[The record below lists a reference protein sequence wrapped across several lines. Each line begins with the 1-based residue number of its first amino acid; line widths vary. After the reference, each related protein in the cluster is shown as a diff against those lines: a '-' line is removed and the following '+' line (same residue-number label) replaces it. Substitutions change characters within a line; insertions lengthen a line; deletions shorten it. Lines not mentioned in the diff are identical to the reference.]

1 MKHYFLLIS
10 LFFAGFC
17 FASDDIFYASGYEE
31 SVLPRNTPRP
41 PKPLMWNARLKV
53 DRSLIIGYEK
63 AVYTPNQYFSLY
75 TGVSSGL
82 MKTIH
87 PVMDDVYVLS
97 GYLLARFYFYNTS
110 SFKTYILYS
119 PAGPSMLSKSQFATT
134 GFSNLF
140 VFQNQ
145 FGIGWELDKSAKI
158 GCFLKMYHYSNGD
171 LFPVNGG
178 IDIPLVFGINVR
190 L

>member
-1 MKHYFLLIS
+1 MKIYFFLILL
-10 LFFAGFC
+10 FATR
-17 FASDDIFYASGYEE
+17 FAFGSDDIFYASGYEE

-63 AVYTPNQYFSLY
+63 SIYTSNQFFSLY
-75 TGVSSGL
+75 AGVSSGL

-97 GYLLARFYFYNTS
+97 SYLLARFYLINRP

-119 PAGPSMLSKSQFATT
+119 PAGPSMLSKNQFATT

-145 FGIGWELDKSAKI
+145 FGIGWELDKNAKI

-178 IDIPLVFGINVR
+178 IDIPLVFGVSVK